1 MTLKSNYLVRLNIM
15 YSCVTIFIAEV
26 LDEEESRGASLEQ
39 GNSSAWLHILA
50 SYIVSNSH

>member
-1 MTLKSNYLVRLNIM
+1 MCSY
-15 YSCVTIFIAEV
+15 VTIFIAEV